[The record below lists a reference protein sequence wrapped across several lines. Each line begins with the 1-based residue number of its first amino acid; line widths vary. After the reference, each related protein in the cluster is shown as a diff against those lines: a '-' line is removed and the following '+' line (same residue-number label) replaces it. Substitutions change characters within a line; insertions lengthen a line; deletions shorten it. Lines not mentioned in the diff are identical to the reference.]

1 MKRLNQFV
9 PILAAAV
16 ALFAGTASA
25 ADEKEDI
32 LSRFDRELLTVMS
45 GFAEA
50 RESAVSSSFRQS
62 YISSLDRFVSDANTL
77 QKTVTELGIGEDLN
91 LSTHA
96 HNIRTAFQAPVQSAA
111 TTTSNNQRDRDRNRN
126 RNNSKSNVATQN
138 DPLSR
143 ITGKSLSEHTGL
155 GGTTTLGT
163 GSSQNQM
170 PAGFSFHMAG
180 SAIQTL
186 SSLGFGVRNGKY
198 SVSPR
203 FRNIL
208 PYLEFKRD
216 VEYFNASYEHFD
228 SLIEIP
234 AWRTDFEKRLRR
246 MTKLAIQIQPVYRA
260 YFPGKTVSATTE
272 SERLS
277 RVYTKFVDYVRALD
291 DIQKASDRNSNNNSA
306 FDQVRQSSVPDKGLI
321 LKDYDTAA
329 SKLAEFFADMD
340 SVDWTVKP
348 FSAADAPAADG
359 TVKIP
364 AKSSN

>member
-1 MKRLNQFV
+1 MKRSNLFV
-9 PILAAAV
+9 PVLVAV
-16 ALFAGTASA
+16 AALFTGTAASA

-32 LSRFDRELLTVMS
+32 LARFDRELLIVMS

-50 RESAVSSSFRQS
+50 RDSAVSSSFRQS
-62 YISSLDRFVSDANTL
+62 YLSSLDRFVSDANTL
-77 QKTVTELGIGEDLN
+77 QNTIQELGIGEDL
-91 LSTHA
+91 SPATHA
-96 HNIRTAFQAPVQSAA
+96 RNIRTAFQQSPVQNTAA
-111 TTTSNNQRDRDRNRN
+111 TTTSPGLKSGGKNNT
-126 RNNSKSNVATQN
+126 KSNTAKSN

-143 ITGKSLSEHTGL
+143 MTGKSLSEYTGL
-155 GGTTTLGT
+155 GT
-163 GSSQNQM
+163 GAGAAGANQSS
-170 PAGFSFHMAG
+170 AGFSFHMAG
-180 SAIQTL
+180 NTVQTL
-186 SSLGFGVRNGKY
+186 SALGFAVRNGKY

-203 FRNIL
+203 LRNIL

-234 AWRTDFEKRLRR
+234 VWRTDFEKRLRR

-260 YFPGKTVSATTE
+260 YFHDKTISATTE
-272 SERLS
+272 AERLA
-277 RVYTKFVDYVRALD
+277 RVYSKFIEYV
-291 DIQKASDRNSNNNSA
+291 KAVENARKDEERMNNGNTSA
-306 FDQVRQSSVPDKGLI
+306 FDQIRQSSIPDKGLI

-348 FSAADAPAADG
+348 FSADASAKDG
-359 TVKIP
+359 EVKVP